1 MQLRHKSVLAAILCL
16 AAVSSAAAAQGGALA
31 GRVLDNRTQQGV
43 PNALIVFVADSRSVR
58 SDSLGGYRFEPLP
71 SGILRFT
78 IRAPGFSTLS
88 ITVALAQ
95 GEQMGRDIRL
105 DSIGVFASV
114 ASAGSSNAQK
124 LPAVSVQVEPNM
136 DPRFADFERRR
147 RTGRG
152 QYLGRKEIENSNATS
167 LQDAVRGMRG
177 VTLDCGGSLM
187 CAVRM
192 ARAPAQCPPNFI
204 VDGRI
209 DNSFGPRTS
218 VRDIEAIEV
227 YTGPSEL
234 PGEYAGVE
242 NGCGAVVI
250 WTRSAPP
257 RRPKP

>member
-1 MQLRHKSVLAAILCL
+1 MQPRHKPVLAGILYL
-16 AAVSSAAAAQGGALA
+16 AAVSSAGGAQSGALS
-31 GRVLDNRTQQGV
+31 GRVLDNRTLRGV

-78 IRAPGFSTLS
+78 VRAPGFNTST
-88 ITVALAQ
+88 ITVALTR
-95 GEQMGRDIRL
+95 GEQMERDIVL
-105 DSIGVFASV
+105 DSLGVTASP
-114 ASAGSSNAQK
+114 GSSNAQK
-124 LPAVSVQVEPNM
+124 LPVVSVQAEPSM

-152 QYLGRKEIENSNATS
+152 QYLGRREIENSNATS

-177 VTLDCGGSLM
+177 VTLDCAGALM

-192 ARAPAQCPPNFI
+192 ARAPAQCLPNFI
-204 VDGRI
+204 VDGRT

-218 VRDIEAIEV
+218 VRDIEGIEV

-234 PGEYAGVE
+234 PGEYSGVE
-242 NGCGAVVI
+242 NGCGAVII

>member
-1 MQLRHKSVLAAILCL
+1 MQLRHKSVLAGILCV
-16 AAVSSAAAAQGGALA
+16 AGVASTARAQGGALS
-31 GRVLDNRTQQGV
+31 GRVVDSRSRQGV

-78 IRAPGFSTLS
+78 VRAPGLSTTT
-88 ITVALAQ
+88 ITVALTR
-95 GEQMGRDIRL
+95 GEQMERDIAL
-105 DSIGVFASV
+105 DSIGVIALPS
-114 ASAGSSNAQK
+114 SANAQK
-124 LPAVSVQVEPNM
+124 LPVVSVQVEASM

-209 DNSFGPRTS
+209 DNSFGPRTA
-218 VRDIEAIEV
+218 VRDIEGIEV

-242 NGCGAVVI
+242 NGCGAVII

>member
-1 MQLRHKSVLAAILCL
+1 MQLRHKSVLAGILCL

-43 PNALIVFVADSRSVR
+43 PNALIVFVGDSRSVR
-58 SDSLGGYRFEPLP
+58 SDSLGDYRFEPLP

-78 IRAPGFSTLS
+78 IRAPGFSTSS

-105 DSIGVFASV
+105 DSIGVI

-124 LPAVSVQVEPNM
+124 LPAVSVRVEPSM

-177 VTLDCGGSLM
+177 VTLDCGGALM

-242 NGCGAVVI
+242 NGCGAVII

>member
-1 MQLRHKSVLAAILCL
+1 VLAGILAL
-16 AAVSSAAAAQGGALA
+16 AALSSTGRAQGGALS
-31 GRVLDNRTQQGV
+31 GRVLESRTKQGV
-43 PNALIVFVADSRSVR
+43 PDALIVFVADTRSIH

-78 IRAPGFSTLS
+78 VRAPGLRTTT
-88 ITVALAQ
+88 ITVALTR
-95 GEQMGRDIRL
+95 GEQMERDIVL
-105 DSIGVFASV
+105 DSIGVTTSP
-114 ASAGSSNAQK
+114 GSSNAQK
-124 LPAVSVQVEPNM
+124 LPVVSVQVEASM

-152 QYLGRKEIENSNATS
+152 QYLGRTEIENSNATS

-187 CAVRM
+187 CSIRM
-192 ARAPAQCPPNFI
+192 ARAPAQCTPNFI
-204 VDGRI
+204 VDGRT
-209 DNSFGPRTS
+209 DNAFGPRTA

-242 NGCGAVVI
+242 NGCGAVII

-257 RRPKP
+257 RRPRP